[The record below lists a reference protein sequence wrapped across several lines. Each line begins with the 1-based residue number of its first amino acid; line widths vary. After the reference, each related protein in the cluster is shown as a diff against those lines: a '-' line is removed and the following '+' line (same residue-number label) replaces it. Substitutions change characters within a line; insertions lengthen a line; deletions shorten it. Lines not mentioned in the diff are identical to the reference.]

1 MPTGERNDFG
11 ECFFGQVRLVSAA
24 RIRLPRKNPGEDVCR
39 GQSSLTF
46 SGTTSKSCAR
56 PASVPVADML
66 NCVRLTRKA
75 AGRLGTDGFV
85 AHTHRLPVGRWV
97 VSRFRDVRFGSKA
110 DVAAPRPDVRFPPK
124 SGHWVGLS
132 MSRDRP
138 RPRRGCRPSSPF
150 VVQFL
155 DRPRRR
161 EAAGGVNRYCL
172 FLLAGGGVGRIFAQ
186 GSFFPASGIFL
197 SSDWYS
203 RSMDLSYSF
212 CSLVREGESFLR
224 CTPGR
229 KGAEPVEAREA
240 LVLSVAGVTAIMLTA
255 YLLLVILY

>member
-11 ECFFGQVRLVSAA
+11 ECFFGRVRLVSAA

-110 DVAAPRPDVRFPPK
+110 DIRLKKRDVRF
-124 SGHWVGLS
+124 
-132 MSRDRP
+132 
-138 RPRRGCRPSSPF
+138 
-150 VVQFL
+150 
-155 DRPRRR
+155 
-161 EAAGGVNRYCL
+161 
-172 FLLAGGGVGRIFAQ
+172 
-186 GSFFPASGIFL
+186 
-197 SSDWYS
+197 
-203 RSMDLSYSF
+203 
-212 CSLVREGESFLR
+212 
-224 CTPGR
+224 TPQ
-229 KGAEPVEAREA
+229 KQTLMGAN
-240 LVLSVAGVTAIMLTA
+240 
-255 YLLLVILY
+255 